1 MAAPAQLVDLFANS
15 DVYVKL
21 YTDDVKMYLEIITDS
36 DQHIYRIGLV
46 LPNFRLV
53 QNLATKTSDWQ
64 MQHNLI
70 SLSTALPSTDYY
82 ALLHR
87 AEALSDAFV
96 WRLSVAYIGP
106 NSRTERPR
114 KTKIGTGSQC
124 QWRH

>member
-53 QNLATKTSDWQ
+53 QNLATKTSD
-64 MQHNLI
+64 
-70 SLSTALPSTDYY
+70 
-82 ALLHR
+82 
-87 AEALSDAFV
+87 
-96 WRLSVAYIGP
+96 
-106 NSRTERPR
+106 
-114 KTKIGTGSQC
+114 
-124 QWRH
+124 